1 MVTGVRVAQAPST
14 LTPNQIRGFWA
25 AWGGW
30 ALDGMDAS
38 IYAVVLVPA
47 LMELLPRSGI
57 AATAANIGYYGS
69 ILLALFLFGW
79 GLSMV
84 WGPIA
89 DRFGRVRALM
99 LTILCYSLFTFL
111 CALVTNIWQLA
122 VLRVLCGIGIG
133 GEQPIGGTF
142 VAEEW
147 PEDRRKMGAGYM
159 HTGYYFGFFL
169 AALAN
174 YFIGANF
181 GWRWMFALGGAPA
194 LLVGWIRRGV
204 HESATWQEKRGDA
217 SRRPS
222 MGQSFMQLFSP
233 AYRRRTIVNS
243 LLFLVSI
250 IGLWAG
256 SIYVPTAVT
265 QIALRQG
272 VASADAARLASYGT
286 GLLSIGTILG
296 CVLLPV
302 IAERLGRRLTMG
314 LYFVLMGASIAI
326 AFGYVVYIAPNAL
339 RRGNEGQTAAGL
351 SIEPVLELVDATVEK
366 DGRRVL
372 DGITLTIHAGEHTAI
387 VGPNGAGKSILVRL
401 LTHEDRAIAPDA
413 GISPVR
419 VFGNGNW
426 HVFDLRSQL
435 GIISADLH
443 HRFVAGNSEGRIAAE
458 TRVLS
463 GFLASDG
470 ILRYGAIT
478 DDMRRR
484 AADALD
490 RMGIAHLARRWMD
503 EMSSGEARRGLLPP
517 ALGTSPRA
525 LLLDEPTT
533 GLDLAARHDFM
544 ERVRKIARDGTT
556 LILITH
562 HIDEIV
568 PEIERV
574 ILLREGRIAAAG
586 AKRSVLTAE
595 RLSDLFSA
603 PIALEE
609 SDGYF
614 YARPGGA
621 RRKFKV

>member
-1 MVTGVRVAQAPST
+1 MVAGVRVAHAPSK
-14 LTPNQIRGFWA
+14 LTPNQVRGFWA

-194 LLVGWIRRGV
+194 LLVSWIRRGV
-204 HESATWQEKRGDA
+204 RESATWQEKLGDA
-217 SRRPS
+217 RRRPS
-222 MGQSFMQLFSP
+222 MRQSFTQLFSP
-233 AYRRRTIVNS
+233 AYRRRTMVNS

-272 VASADAARLASYGT
+272 FASADAARLASYGT

-302 IAERLGRRLTMG
+302 IAERLGRRVTMG

-326 AFGYVVYIAPNAL
+326 AFGYVFYIAPNAL
-339 RRGNEGQTAAGL
+339 PAFYAMVLLLGLGGANFAMYTLWIPEQYPTECRGSAIGFTS
-351 SIEPVLELVDATVEK
+351 SI
-366 DGRRVL
+366 G
-372 DGITLTIHAGEHTAI
+372 
-387 VGPNGAGKSILVRL
+387 
-401 LTHEDRAIAPDA
+401 
-413 GISPVR
+413 
-419 VFGNGNW
+419 
-426 HVFDLRSQL
+426 
-435 GIISADLH
+435 
-443 HRFVAGNSEGRIAAE
+443 RFVGCAM
-458 TRVLS
+458 V
-463 GFLASDG
+463 FLV
-470 ILRYGAIT
+470 GA
-478 DDMRRR
+478 
-484 AADALD
+484 
-490 RMGIAHLARRWMD
+490 GIAHFKTLGVPVALT
-503 EMSSGEARRGLLPP
+503 SVAFVLGLL
-517 ALGTSPRA
+517 
-525 LLLDEPTT
+525 LLPF
-533 GLDLAARHDFM
+533 G
-544 ERVRKIARDGTT
+544 
-556 LILITH
+556 
-562 HIDEIV
+562 
-568 PEIERV
+568 
-574 ILLREGRIAAAG
+574 
-586 AKRSVLTAE
+586 
-595 RLSDLFSA
+595 
-603 PIALEE
+603 EE
-609 SDGYF
+609 TKGK
-614 YARPGGA
+614 PLP
-621 RRKFKV
+621 V